1 MELPLQDVELPVVTG
16 ASEFVTSLLE
26 VQTPSPMFLQLQ
38 SLSSELWSRMGPT
51 QSIEFDVIKSP

>member
-16 ASEFVTSLLE
+16 ASEFVTSLPE

-38 SLSSELWSRMGPT
+38 SLLSELWSRMGPM